1 MLPARVGGRCDVP
14 GERLSLGIFSPLFP
28 AWWSTKPPERTAAA
42 PPLAFTIEAPSVAF
56 AGEELSYVMRIRNT
70 SPTPYAWDDGCP
82 VYLENLGGREATASA
97 VPDHGGKWEPPAK
110 TYVGVAKELHLL
122 NCAGAGTIA
131 PGGELAF
138 EMRVTVP
145 RDAYGPETLYW
156 NIAGPFPS
164 VAASAPIEF
173 LAPRR

>member
-1 MLPARVGGRCDVP
+1 MGRRVP
-14 GERLSLGIFSPLFP
+14 GLPREPWRPRG
-28 AWWSTKPPERTAAA
+28 
-42 PPLAFTIEAPSVAF
+42 
-56 AGEELSYVMRIRNT
+56 
-70 SPTPYAWDDGCP
+70 DG
-82 VYLENLGGREATASA
+82 VGR
-97 VPDHGGKWEPPAK
+97 PGK